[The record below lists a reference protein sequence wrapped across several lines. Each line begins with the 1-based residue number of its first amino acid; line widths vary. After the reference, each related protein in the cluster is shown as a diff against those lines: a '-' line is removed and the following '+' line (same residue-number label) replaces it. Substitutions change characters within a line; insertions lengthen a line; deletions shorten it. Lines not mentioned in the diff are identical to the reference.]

1 MAKIPQQLGNLA
13 SRLSSALALT
23 LFLGSQAQVAGADTQ
38 WQSLTDVAD
47 AVKHK
52 LMNHYLA
59 DERFADVQITT
70 NTPDSR
76 LRLAACDEP
85 LTIVPPSTLNG
96 GRVTSQAACRSDS
109 VQWSVFVISQVQ
121 LMAEVVVARVPLL
134 RGLPIERDDLTV
146 VLSDV
151 TRLGQGFFSSADDIE
166 GMEPRRSINTGDQ
179 IKAQWL
185 VAPKA
190 VKRGERVTI
199 IARSAQVAVEATGT
213 ALSDGR
219 LGDQIRV
226 RNERSDRIVKGVV
239 SADRVVSIN
248 L

>member
-13 SRLSSALALT
+13 LRLGTVLALAAT
-23 LFLGSQAQVAGADTQ
+23 LSGYAVADSQ
-38 WQSLTDVAD
+38 WQPLTSIAD
-47 AVKHK
+47 AVKLK
-52 LMNHYLA
+52 LMDHYLA

-70 NTPDSR
+70 KAPDAR
-76 LRLAACDEP
+76 LRLAKCDLP
-85 LTIVPPSTLNG
+85 LTITPPNTLNG
-96 GRVTSQAACRSDS
+96 GRVTSQAACRSDK

-134 RGLPIERDDLTV
+134 RGQTIVIDDLSV
-146 VLSDV
+146 VVTDV
-151 TRLGQGFFSSADDIE
+151 TRLGQGFYASAEDIT

-179 IKAQWL
+179 IRAQWL

-199 IARSAQVAVEATGT
+199 IAKSAQVAVEASGT

-226 RNERSDRIVKGVV
+226 RNERSERVVKGIV
-239 SADRVVSIN
+239 SADKVVTIN